1 MKQPHWIANQARFSD
16 TEFQVRN
23 PADTR
28 MVVGTIT
35 LGTAD
40 LVDHAV
46 NAALKAQPIWA
57 ATPLDDRISA
67 LLTFADRL
75 ALEVDSMTS
84 VLMSEQGM
92 LRAVVGREVQE
103 SVKQIRELCRVAPAE
118 LADIQLDAPDGHARV
133 VKIPFGVVA
142 AIVPWNAP
150 ISLATAKLIPALLAG
165 NAMIMKPAPRAP
177 LGIGRFIELAMEC
190 VPEGLIHL
198 IHGTES
204 VGEALVTHPKIRKIA
219 FTGSTAVGRAVMRAA
234 AATLK
239 SVQCELGGNDAA
251 LILPGTEMAPHID
264 ALATSAFRRSG
275 QFCYATKRV
284 YVHRSDASALIDGL
298 RTWMQAQWIGPPNDP
313 QATIGPVI
321 DRIQQ
326 ARLLQLIDDA
336 GKDGVHLE
344 GFGQWCE
351 SAEQEHG
358 CYVRPHL
365 ATNISPDHPLV
376 LDEQFGPIL
385 PIVLYDDLDAVIN
398 EVNRTEY
405 GLSGSLWG
413 DHLPTLQSLA
423 RRVEAARV
431 FLNSPRPVG
440 AIADQMPAGG
450 LKQSGL
456 GWEKSV
462 YGIRE
467 YYQYQ
472 SINW

>member
-92 LRAVVGREVQE
+92 LRAVVDREVQE
-103 SVKQIRELCRVAPAE
+103 SVKQIRELCRVAPEE

-177 LGIGRFIELAMEC
+177 LGISRFIELAMEC

-219 FTGSTAVGRAVMRAA
+219 FTGSTAVGRAV
-234 AATLK
+234 
-239 SVQCELGGNDAA
+239 
-251 LILPGTEMAPHID
+251 
-264 ALATSAFRRSG
+264 
-275 QFCYATKRV
+275 
-284 YVHRSDASALIDGL
+284 
-298 RTWMQAQWIGPPNDP
+298 
-313 QATIGPVI
+313 
-321 DRIQQ
+321 
-326 ARLLQLIDDA
+326 
-336 GKDGVHLE
+336 
-344 GFGQWCE
+344 
-351 SAEQEHG
+351 
-358 CYVRPHL
+358 
-365 ATNISPDHPLV
+365 
-376 LDEQFGPIL
+376 
-385 PIVLYDDLDAVIN
+385 
-398 EVNRTEY
+398 
-405 GLSGSLWG
+405 
-413 DHLPTLQSLA
+413 
-423 RRVEAARV
+423 
-431 FLNSPRPVG
+431 
-440 AIADQMPAGG
+440 
-450 LKQSGL
+450 
-456 GWEKSV
+456 
-462 YGIRE
+462 
-467 YYQYQ
+467 
-472 SINW
+472 